1 MMNRTSNVSV
11 NAPINAVIKKYIPD
25 GINKDVPKNA
35 PKTPEIRLTMT
46 VGIELLVNQSDK
58 LMPTIAPTISVRMI
72 LIKIPPVGYDLRPV

>member
-1 MMNRTSNVSV
+1 
-11 NAPINAVIKKYIPD
+11 
-25 GINKDVPKNA
+25 
-35 PKTPEIRLTMT
+35 MT